1 MTFKLN
7 AFSLALL
14 LAGLATIYMSA
25 LILKRF
31 GWTVRWFGILMLA
44 LSVWVLSYGA
54 ELASTS
60 LEQMLF
66 LIKIEYIGISMIPV
80 IWMIF
85 IIKFTG
91 KEKWLANKLLYLL
104 FTPPLA
110 TIILVWTNKWHHFHY
125 TDTKVD
131 HSGPFPLLDITPG
144 PWYFIFTIY
153 FYTMLAW
160 GIYLM
165 LIRFR
170 KADPIY
176 KKQYKT
182 ILLSALVP
190 WVINLL
196 YLMDVR
202 PLGHIDLTPYAFIVT
217 GFIISIGLLHF
228 KLFDI
233 IPIAREKVIEVM
245 REGVLVI
252 DAFKRIIYMNAE
264 MEQISARQSAII
276 IGEKI
281 HVLFPNYY
289 TLQELIAQ
297 HVNGEVE
304 ITIPNEPENRYYE
317 VNISPF
323 FEKSVI
329 YTGAILLF
337 RDITDRKTAGLKLK
351 QQAEELL
358 ALNQVK
364 DKIFS
369 VISHDMRTPLGNL
382 REILRLMDEEVL
394 TEDEFKSF
402 IPLLHTNI
410 GYTYDLLENL
420 LHWSKSQ
427 LKGDIMRQTIFDL
440 QAVAEKNNLL
450 FETKAHKKG
459 IHLHNGI
466 QEQTKV
472 FADIEMIHSTIR
484 NLITNAIKFCNHGD
498 TITLSAEIAPDFT
511 TVCIQDTGIGIPP
524 KNLEKLMNQSS
535 FTTRGTEN
543 EQGTGLGF
551 ILCKDFVEKNGGRI
565 WIESVVEQGSR
576 FYFTLRTAPTSTS
589 SWVNPGLSRKGE

>member
-25 LILKRF
+25 LILKRL

-44 LSVWVLSYGA
+44 LAVWVLGYGA
-54 ELASTS
+54 ELASTT

-66 LIKIEYIGISMIPV
+66 LIKVEYIGIALIPV

-91 KEKWLANKLLYLL
+91 KEKWLQNKLLYLL
-104 FTPPLA
+104 FTPPLF

-125 TDTKVD
+125 TATKVD
-131 HSGPFPLLDITPG
+131 NSGPFPLLDITPG
-144 PWYFIFTIY
+144 PWYYIFTGY
-153 FYTMLAW
+153 FYMMLAW

-176 KKQYKT
+176 QKQYKT

-190 WVINLL
+190 WGINVM
-196 YLMDVR
+196 YLMDIR
-202 PLGHIDLTPYAFIVT
+202 PLGHVDLTPYAFIIT

-245 REGVLVI
+245 EEGVLVL

-264 MEQISARQSAII
+264 MEHISARQSAVI

-281 HVLFPNYY
+281 QTLFPGHHP
-289 TLQELIAQ
+289 LQELVAQ
-297 HVNGEVE
+297 HVNGAVE
-304 ITIPNEPENRYYE
+304 ITIPDEPENRYYE
-317 VNISPF
+317 VKISPF

-337 RDITDRKTAGLKLK
+337 QDITDQKTAGLKLK

-382 REILRLMDEEVL
+382 WEILRLMDEEIL
-394 TEDEFKSF
+394 TEEEFKSF

-427 LKGDIMRQTIFDL
+427 LKGDIMRQTVFDL
-440 QAVAEKNNLL
+440 HTVAEKNNLF

-459 IHLHNGI
+459 IQLLNEI
-466 QEQTKV
+466 PEQTKV
-472 FADIEMIHSTIR
+472 FADAEMIHSSIR
-484 NLITNAIKFCNHGD
+484 NLVTNAIKFCNNGD
-498 TITLSAEIAPDFT
+498 TIILSATTAPDFT
-511 TVCIQDTGIGIPP
+511 TVCIQDTGVGIPP
-524 KNLEKLMNQSS
+524 ENLEKLMNQAS

-551 ILCKDFVEKNGGRI
+551 ILCKDFIEKNGGRI
-565 WIESVVEQGSR
+565 WIESEVGQGSR
-576 FYFTLRTAPTSTS
+576 FYFTLRTAPTTIYL
-589 SWVNPGLSRKGE
+589 PGGIANHPDNN